1 LSLRDEALAVL
12 ALMPM
17 LPALIAVVVIAV
29 LVTAWLLWRFA
40 RRPNVPRAQVTSS
53 AAAEIELRPEF
64 PPAGLLVPEGVLQSA
79 GSSSAAIWDALEAAA
94 VPVAVE
100 YFPVTGTEIARFRT
114 VPVNAT
120 AQQAIV
126 DIVKALDPRSPTLYR
141 VVLPRGAELVKA
153 VGQSGFRGFS
163 RTGGKTAHAVLKPVA
178 AGGAVGGA
186 LAAGWPVL
194 AVAGTVFAVDMV
206 SQRQQLAHQ
215 RRVEAILGRQEE
227 RHYIER
233 LTDQRSADAQLS
245 RAISLMLDGR
255 NPHMELALMSADDEF
270 HRSTQFLDRFRG
282 VLDGLR
288 DEDGRVDYRRLEKT
302 LGGGKAKDVDYFL
315 RELHLSRAAIA
326 IKRKALVADA
336 GAHALA
342 DPSNPYTALRKF
354 LDAEAHELE
363 QADTAEAELTEQ
375 LSAIELKG
383 RWHNRDKSLAERQA
397 KLRAQIAPASVDDTA
412 ELLYL
417 ATGSGEILQVLPSDA
432 DQATPPALGANS
444 DDT

>member
-1 LSLRDEALAVL
+1 
-12 ALMPM
+12 M
-17 LPALIAVVVIAV
+17 LPALIVVAIAV
-29 LVTAWLLWRFA
+29 LVAAWLLWRFA
-40 RRPNVPRAQVTSS
+40 RRPDVPRAQVTSS
-53 AAAEIELRPEF
+53 APAEIELRPEF

-100 YFPVTGTEIARFRT
+100 YYPVTASEIATFRT

-126 DIVKALDPRSPTLYR
+126 DIVKALNPKSPTLYR
-141 VVLPRGAELVKA
+141 VVLPKGAELVKA
-153 VGQSGFRGFS
+153 VGQEGLRGFS
-163 RTGGKTAHAVLKPVA
+163 RTGGKTVHGVLKPVGAVGA
-178 AGGAVGGA
+178 AGGA
-186 LAAGWPVL
+186 LAVGWPVL
-194 AVAGTVFAVDMV
+194 AVAGTVLAVDMV

-215 RRVEAILGRQEE
+215 RRVESILGRQEE

-233 LTDQRSADAQLS
+233 LTDQRSADKQLS

-255 NPHMELALMSADDEF
+255 NPHMELALLSADDEF

-282 VLDGLR
+282 VIDGLR
-288 DEDGRVDYRRLEKT
+288 DEDRGVDYRRLEET
-302 LGGGKAKDVDYFL
+302 LGGKTKDVDYFV

-336 GAHALA
+336 AFHALA
-342 DPSNPYTALRKF
+342 EPSNPYTALRKF

-363 QADTAEAELTEQ
+363 QADTAVAELTEQ
-375 LSAIELKG
+375 LSLVELKG
-383 RWHNRDKSLAERQA
+383 RWHNRDQSVAERQA
-397 KLRAQIAPASVDDTA
+397 KLRDRIAPASVDDSA
-412 ELLYL
+412 EVLYL

-432 DQATPPALGANS
+432 DEATPPALGADS
-444 DDT
+444 DDTQR